1 MPTTFLLIGKGSKLP
16 ERQGH
21 ISSSWT
27 PAIDNRKNEVIRDPR
42 SPPPIAR
49 RVQLAPSVPNQ
60 LAIRAVR
67 SRFVPIDNI
76 LH

>member
-42 SPPPIAR
+42 SRQKIVRPVR
-49 RVQLAPSVPNQ
+49 LGHCAPSQ
-60 LAIRAVR
+60 FAIPAA
-67 SRFVPIDNI
+67 
-76 LH
+76 L